1 MVQKLAFI
9 IIESIFV
16 EGKILAGVY
25 NSVSGIGSI
34 LADVIMRNGNSY
46 DTIFWLNNRGSIGR
60 LDIKK

>member
-25 NSVSGIGSI
+25 NSVAGIGSI
-34 LADVIMRNGNSY
+34 LADVIMRNRNPY
-46 DTIFWLNNRGSIGR
+46 DTIFLAQ
-60 LDIKK
+60 